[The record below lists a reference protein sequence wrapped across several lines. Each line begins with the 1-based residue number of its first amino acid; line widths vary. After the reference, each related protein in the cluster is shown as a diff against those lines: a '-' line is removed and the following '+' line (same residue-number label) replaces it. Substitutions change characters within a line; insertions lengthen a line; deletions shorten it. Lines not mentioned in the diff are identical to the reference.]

1 LILRRVAII
10 ALLLPVVALAA
21 GEREKS
27 RLASLREQRAA
38 LERQVREKEAARA
51 AAAEQLRVIEKAID
65 ASARKLHTLEE
76 EAQNARAELARHTR
90 ELKRLENQAA
100 TRQAQLAKLL
110 RSQFQPREPDALALW
125 LAGDDPNAAAR
136 ERYFLARLAR
146 AKAALIDQLRADAA
160 QMRSQAELVRE
171 QSARLAVLVKS
182 AEAERAQWQ
191 QRQKERQ
198 TLLAQLASQIQ
209 QERRTIETLKQ
220 DEQRLARVLARL
232 EKQKAAAQK
241 RPAPSARPSQPSD
254 ASRAVPP
261 RAEPPEGSGAFA
273 RLRGRLPWPVQGQV
287 AARFGARREEGA
299 LFWKGMFIR
308 APAGAEV
315 RAVAAG
321 VVAFADWLRGYGQ
334 LLIIDHDDGFLSI
347 YGNNQSLLAQVG
359 QQVDAGAPVATVGN
373 SGGYAESGLYFEL
386 RHKGQAFDPGKWL
399 AAR

>member
-254 ASRAVPP
+254 ASRPVSP
-261 RAEPPEGSGAFA
+261 RAEPPEASGAFA